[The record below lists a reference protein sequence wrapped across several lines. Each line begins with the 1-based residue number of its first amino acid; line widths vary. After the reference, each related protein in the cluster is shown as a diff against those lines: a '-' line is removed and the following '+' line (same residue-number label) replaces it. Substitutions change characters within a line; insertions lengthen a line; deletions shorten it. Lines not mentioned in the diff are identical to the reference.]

1 VGGGG
6 CGGGGGDG
14 GFAQVED
21 GSEADG
27 RVVEGY
33 EPNTEDLED
42 GCVEDEVCFVE
53 CWFPQLVIALFSG
66 PPNHIQAK
74 TYQHSAPYN
83 QSSDS

>member
-1 VGGGG
+1 MGGGG
-6 CGGGGGDG
+6 GGDGDG

-33 EPNTEDLED
+33 KPNTEDLED

-53 CWFPQLVIALFSG
+53 CCRS
-66 PPNHIQAK
+66 
-74 TYQHSAPYN
+74 
-83 QSSDS
+83 